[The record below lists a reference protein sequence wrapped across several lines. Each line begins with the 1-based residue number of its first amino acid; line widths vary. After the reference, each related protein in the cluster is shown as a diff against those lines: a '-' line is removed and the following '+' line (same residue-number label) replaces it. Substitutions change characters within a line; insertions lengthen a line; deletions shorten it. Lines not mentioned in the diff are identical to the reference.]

1 MPLEDGD
8 NSEEAGLGDPELIR
22 GGGTY
27 ILPRGIIRNDTFSFL
42 RTNSK
47 YAAATAAS
55 AVQTTTTTTST
66 TTLVMNSRGHEKHFS
81 PWPVL

>member
-27 ILPRGIIRNDTFSFL
+27 ILPRGIIRNDTFSSFFQ
-42 RTNSK
+42 TNSN
-47 YAAATAAS
+47 Y
-55 AVQTTTTTTST
+55 VYYI
-66 TTLVMNSRGHEKHFS
+66 LM
-81 PWPVL
+81 

>member
-27 ILPRGIIRNDTFSFL
+27 ILPRGIIRNDTFSFSYGL
-42 RTNSK
+42 TQSMQQQQQHQQFK
-47 YAAATAAS
+47 
-55 AVQTTTTTTST
+55 QQ
-66 TTLVMNSRGHEKHFS
+66 L
-81 PWPVL
+81 LLLLLL

>member
-47 YAAATAAS
+47 YAAATAAAS
-55 AVQTTTTTTST
+55 AVQTTTT

>member
-47 YAAATAAS
+47 YAAATA
-55 AVQTTTTTTST
+55 VQTTTTTST
-66 TTLVMNSRGHEKHFS
+66 TIVMNSRGHEKHFS